1 MARRQESEHGRRG
14 GGSAFDGRR
23 RPPALLAAHG
33 DAAQIDHRVFDDASA
48 HPAGRAPRPL
58 PRPLLHPS
66 RHAEQVDGALRR
78 LRQFPVPV
86 QARDV
91 LDGGAAILH
100 LRHHRRHLQSAHRL
114 HRRAL
119 RAQRPE
125 PRPAQVARHAVGA
138 LGDPAGDELSRL
150 AMAVRSFLQRVQLAL
165 APGQHR
171 SRCLDRRRQLG
182 ALLRHSGQC
191 LDRRAVLHDHV
202 SGGAEI
208 GSRAALRG
216 GGDRRRQL
224 VAAHVVRDAA
234 HDAQHHGHHRAV
246 FPDRDLRQFRHRAH
260 PDRGRA
266 DRSHARVRHLG
277 VLDRHSGQR
286 HSARR
291 QRLAVHGARHPSP
304 RERNVMTAAAITTAN
319 APARK
324 RRYGSMSRDRRWA
337 LRWSYFFLTV
347 FAIFFLMPP
356 VYMLITSLKTSA
368 EISAATNPW
377 WVYHP
382 TLGNYV
388 ELLTSSQ
395 YLTFFRNSALVSV
408 IVVAITM
415 LISVP
420 AAFALSR
427 MRFWGSAAL
436 ATGIF
441 LTYLIPETLLFIPL
455 FKMFALVNEYT
466 GIQLI
471 NRWWVLLLLYPTLTV
486 PFCTWIMIGYFAS
499 IPKELDEAALMDGA
513 NYRQILTRVFIP
525 VALPGLI
532 AATIFAFTV
541 SWAQFLYP
549 LAFTTSADQL
559 VLPVGIVTSL
569 IKGDVFNWGQIMTGA
584 LLGAAPPL
592 IIYAFLMDYY
602 IAGLT
607 AGATKG

>member
-1 MARRQESEHGRRG
+1 
-14 GGSAFDGRR
+14 
-23 RPPALLAAHG
+23 
-33 DAAQIDHRVFDDASA
+33 
-48 HPAGRAPRPL
+48 
-58 PRPLLHPS
+58 
-66 RHAEQVDGALRR
+66 
-78 LRQFPVPV
+78 
-86 QARDV
+86 
-91 LDGGAAILH
+91 
-100 LRHHRRHLQSAHRL
+100 
-114 HRRAL
+114 
-119 RAQRPE
+119 
-125 PRPAQVARHAVGA
+125 
-138 LGDPAGDELSRL
+138 
-150 AMAVRSFLQRVQLAL
+150 
-165 APGQHR
+165 
-171 SRCLDRRRQLG
+171 
-182 ALLRHSGQC
+182 
-191 LDRRAVLHDHV
+191 
-202 SGGAEI
+202 
-208 GSRAALRG
+208 
-216 GGDRRRQL
+216 
-224 VAAHVVRDAA
+224 
-234 HDAQHHGHHRAV
+234 
-246 FPDRDLRQFRHRAH
+246 
-260 PDRGRA
+260 
-266 DRSHARVRHLG
+266 
-277 VLDRHSGQR
+277 
-286 HSARR
+286 
-291 QRLAVHGARHPSP
+291 
-304 RERNVMTAAAITTAN
+304 MTAASISTAM
-319 APARK
+319 APPRARK
-324 RRYGSMSRDRRWA
+324 SGSTSRERRWA

-356 VYMLITSLKTSA
+356 LYMLITSLKTSA

-377 WVYHP
+377 WVHHP

-388 ELLTSSQ
+388 ELLTSPQ
-395 YLTFFRNSALVSV
+395 FLTYFRNSALVSL
-408 IVVAITM
+408 IVVALTM

-427 MRFWGSAAL
+427 MRFWGSVIL
-436 ATGIF
+436 ATGVF

-455 FKMFALVNEYT
+455 FKMFALLNEYT
-466 GIQLI
+466 GIELI

-559 VLPVGIVTSL
+559 VLPVGIITSL

>member
-1 MARRQESEHGRRG
+1 
-14 GGSAFDGRR
+14 
-23 RPPALLAAHG
+23 
-33 DAAQIDHRVFDDASA
+33 
-48 HPAGRAPRPL
+48 
-58 PRPLLHPS
+58 
-66 RHAEQVDGALRR
+66 
-78 LRQFPVPV
+78 
-86 QARDV
+86 
-91 LDGGAAILH
+91 
-100 LRHHRRHLQSAHRL
+100 
-114 HRRAL
+114 
-119 RAQRPE
+119 
-125 PRPAQVARHAVGA
+125 
-138 LGDPAGDELSRL
+138 
-150 AMAVRSFLQRVQLAL
+150 
-165 APGQHR
+165 
-171 SRCLDRRRQLG
+171 
-182 ALLRHSGQC
+182 
-191 LDRRAVLHDHV
+191 
-202 SGGAEI
+202 
-208 GSRAALRG
+208 
-216 GGDRRRQL
+216 
-224 VAAHVVRDAA
+224 
-234 HDAQHHGHHRAV
+234 
-246 FPDRDLRQFRHRAH
+246 
-260 PDRGRA
+260 
-266 DRSHARVRHLG
+266 
-277 VLDRHSGQR
+277 
-286 HSARR
+286 
-291 QRLAVHGARHPSP
+291 
-304 RERNVMTAAAITTAN
+304 MTAASVTTAAR
-319 APARK
+319 APARRK
-324 RRYGSMSRDRRWA
+324 TYGSMSRDRRWA
-337 LRWSYFFLTV
+337 LRWSYFFLVV
-347 FAIFFLMPP
+347 FAVFFLMPP

-382 TLGNYV
+382 TLGNYL

-408 IVVAITM
+408 IVVTITM

-427 MRFWGSAAL
+427 MRFWGSTAL
-436 ATGIF
+436 ATGVF

-466 GIQLI
+466 DIQLI

-513 NYRQILTRVFIP
+513 NYRQILTQVFIP

-559 VLPVGIVTSL
+559 VLPVGIITTL